1 MAELKTQRTKA
12 SVAKFI
18 AGIKDEESRRDCRV
32 LLKMMREV
40 TGERPA
46 MWGTSI
52 VGFGDY
58 EYRYASGRGARWF
71 LAGFSPRKQN
81 LTVYLMAGPK
91 RFGPLLKR
99 LGKFKVSG
107 GSCLYIKRLSDVDL
121 DVLRKLVESSVAAMP
136 ASAAG

>member
-32 LLKMMREV
+32 LLKMMQEA

-46 MWGTSI
+46 MWGASI

-58 EYRYASGRGARWF
+58 QYHYASGRAGGWF

-99 LGKFKVSG
+99 LGKHKVSG

-121 DVLRKLVESSVAAMP
+121 DVLRELIEGSVWAMRARAAD
-136 ASAAG
+136 